1 MNLTPETQTNLYGL
15 SNQLNEF
22 INLYNKNKLPSK
34 ILLSGSK
41 GIGKSTLCYHLVNYV
56 LSIGEKYSYD
66 INNLCINKDNKS
78 FKLIQN
84 KSSPNFTLV
93 DINPKKKIIDI
104 SQIRDLIKSI
114 NKSSFNS
121 KPRFVLIDNI
131 EFLNQNSVNALL
143 KILEE
148 PAFNTFFLLIN
159 NNKKIL
165 STIQSRCLNYKIT
178 LKNKDSIVICNKLFN
193 TNIYNLIN
201 EDLLDYYFTPGKI
214 YNLIN
219 YSNENNI
226 DLKSL
231 KLEDLLLL
239 MISKSHYKTDSNL
252 KLIICDLFELF
263 ILNKFSL
270 ENSDFFT
277 YFIDRLEKIKKF
289 NLDEESLFL
298 ELKAKLLNG

>member
-1 MNLTPETQTNLYGL
+1 M
-15 SNQLNEF
+15 
-22 INLYNKNKLPSK
+22 
-34 ILLSGSK
+34 IL
-41 GIGKSTLCYHLVNYV
+41 I
-56 LSIGEKYSYD
+56 
-66 INNLCINKDNKS
+66 
-78 FKLIQN
+78 
-84 KSSPNFTLV
+84 
-93 DINPKKKIIDI
+93 PKKKIIDI

>member
-1 MNLTPETQTNLYGL
+1 M
-15 SNQLNEF
+15 
-22 INLYNKNKLPSK
+22 
-34 ILLSGSK
+34 
-41 GIGKSTLCYHLVNYV
+41 
-56 LSIGEKYSYD
+56 
-66 INNLCINKDNKS
+66 
-78 FKLIQN
+78 
-84 KSSPNFTLV
+84 
-93 DINPKKKIIDI
+93 
-104 SQIRDLIKSI
+104 
-114 NKSSFNS
+114 
-121 KPRFVLIDNI
+121 
-131 EFLNQNSVNALL
+131 

-270 ENSDFFT
+270 ENSDLFT